1 MTRPP
6 PHSGRSPHPSLPE
19 VVLAVGS
26 SPAPRGPRRSAPRA
40 CLGSLA
46 LALTASPAGALEP
59 RSSTEPD
66 VLSETADVTRV
77 VDAWGE
83 RGGMDLHFTLGYQR
97 TWKRATLLRETQSPA
112 IDARADGGTL
122 QVPVAR
128 FSENTSRLNL
138 RADLG
143 LWRNLALIVKLPIV
157 LSTSTTLEACGVGA
171 AALDAT
177 PGVPLFS
184 LPFGSPNRSGV
195 EYLGVGVDWGVLD
208 QSLDADLPSVLVG
221 AEARFSV
228 SEPMHAC
235 GPAPLAEGQT
245 DATTRCTYP
254 ADINRNNV
262 DGEYPVELASGR
274 IDSLE
279 GKFPTERRRGGV
291 SRGTTALDLH
301 AAVSRRFGQMEPY
314 LTFGVLFELPD
325 AGSDF
330 GRDREWKTGP
340 PAQGRV
346 SVGAEFMP
354 WELVEQYQRLSIDV
368 RLAGTYRSEGEDYSE
383 LFDALGSSG
392 APSYRQPSFA
402 GYIENPDASNRA
414 AVPSVLDA
422 SSERVFPTGL
432 TRVGAHGSYALR
444 LAARW
449 QAGEY
454 VHFDVGGA
462 LAFTEKHFIT
472 LGQPCDA
479 GRVVA
484 RQTAGPCAGPDGGA
498 PVGAPN
504 PSYRPETDQP
514 GQRFV
519 VGTARSVDA
528 WVGATVMF

>member
-1 MTRPP
+1 MTRITPLSGKSPP
-6 PHSGRSPHPSLPE
+6 PFIPE
-19 VVLAVGS
+19 VVPEATS
-26 SPAPRGPRRSAPRA
+26 QAPARRLLPRVLPRA
-40 CLGSLA
+40 GLGLLA
-46 LALTASPAGALEP
+46 TAVALPATALEP

-97 TWKRATLLRETQSPA
+97 TWKRASLLRETQDPA
-112 IDARADGGTL
+112 VDARADGGTL
-122 QVPVAR
+122 QVPVAH

-143 LWRNLALIVKLPIV
+143 LWRDLALIVKLPIV
-157 LSTSTTLEACGVGA
+157 LSTSTTLEARGVGA
-171 AALDAT
+171 AALDAM

-195 EYLGVGVDWGVLD
+195 EYLGVGVDWGVLN
-208 QSLDADLPSVLVG
+208 QSLDPEVPSVLVG
-221 AEARFSV
+221 VEARFSV

-245 DATTRCTYP
+245 DATTRCSYP

-262 DGEYPVELASGR
+262 DDEFPVDLASGR

-279 GKFPTERRRGGV
+279 GEFPNERRRGGV

-301 AAVSRRFGQMEPY
+301 AAVSRRFGQIEPY
-314 LTFGVLFELPD
+314 MTFGVMIELPD
-325 AGSDF
+325 ADSDF
-330 GRDREWKTGP
+330 GPDRAWKRGP
-340 PAQGRV
+340 PTQGRL

-368 RLAGTYRSEGEDYSE
+368 RLAGTYRSEGDDYSE
-383 LFDALGSSG
+383 LFDALGSSA
-392 APSYRQPSFA
+392 APSYRQPNFA
-402 GYIENPDASNRA
+402 GYVENPDLSSRA
-414 AVPSVLDA
+414 AVPSVVDP

-432 TRVGAHGSYALR
+432 TRVEAHGSYALR
-444 LAARW
+444 LGARW

-472 LGQPCDA
+472 LGRPCDA
-479 GRVVA
+479 GRDVA
-484 RQTAGPCAGPDGGA
+484 GQNAGPCAGPDGGGA
-498 PVGAPN
+498 LGAPD